1 MGIREKK
8 FILVCLWLSLF
19 SIIQLKAQTSA
30 SNLLTKETPF
40 LNFGFIIT
48 AILLITS
55 LLLAYLL
62 LKKNQKLTQALKT
75 AQILEEKNQI
85 ILQQSRELTLKGE
98 EIAAQNEEL
107 KQIQAEL
114 AQQIKYTEANSLQ
127 LQKANRRHLSN
138 EKVMIKAVKKLKE
151 QENIIKTQNENLEYE
166 VNLRT
171 QELSQ
176 KNQELI
182 DYTHQLEQFAFVT
195 GHNLRAPI
203 ARLLGLVSIIDL
215 ENLSNPDN
223 RLYIKNLE
231 IVTKELDSIIIDLN
245 KVLEVKK
252 TDQIYLEPINFREKI
267 NRIVLFLEQVY
278 HQINFEIITD
288 FSAVEEINSV
298 NIYWESI
305 LYNLISNAIK
315 YRHPERISKIYIQTD
330 VKEDSFIVRVKDNG
344 IGIDLAQHR
353 EKLFGL
359 YKRFHQHVEG
369 KGLGLHLVKLQVE
382 SLSGKISVES
392 EINEGTI
399 FTIEIPNFFPD
410 NAQ

>member
-1 MGIREKK
+1 MWTSKKRVILISAGLGWLAGTKLVAQTPSLVSPEKGVFFLSISWSFVIFFFILCLLLGFELLRTRQK
-8 FILVCLWLSLF
+8 FIKARQNA
-19 SIIQLKAQTSA
+19 QL
-30 SNLLTKETPF
+30 
-40 LNFGFIIT
+40 
-48 AILLITS
+48 
-55 LLLAYLL
+55 
-62 LKKNQKLTQALKT
+62 
-75 AQILEEKNQI
+75 LEEKNQV
-85 ILQQSRELTLKGE
+85 ILRQSRELSLKGE

-114 AQQIKYTEANSLQ
+114 AQQVKFTEANGLQ
-127 LQKANRRHLSN
+127 LEKANRRHLSN
-138 EKVMIKAVKKLKE
+138 EKVMIKALKKLKI
-151 QENIIKTQNENLEYE
+151 QEAIIKAQNENLEQQ
-166 VNLRT
+166 VAIRT

-231 IVTKELDSIIIDLN
+231 IVTKELDTIIIDLN

-252 TDQIYLEPINFREKI
+252 TDQFQIEPINFKEKI
-267 NRIVLFLEQVY
+267 SRIVLFLEQVY

-288 FSAVEEINSV
+288 FSAIEEINSV

-315 YRHPERISKIYIQTD
+315 YRHPERKCKIYIRTHISTNNFLLSIQ
-330 VKEDSFIVRVKDNG
+330 DNG
-344 IGIDLAQHR
+344 IGIDLARHK

-359 YKRFHQHVEG
+359 YKRFHHHVEG

-382 SLSGKISVES
+382 SLSGKITVES
-392 EINEGTI
+392 QLNEGTT
-399 FTIEIPNFFPD
+399 FTIEIPNFFLKTYV
-410 NAQ
+410 